1 MDNLNLV
8 VNIKLG
14 FDEPTQKF
22 LETLLRNVSISIPAS
37 KDRVIDLVQQEN
49 KIMKNV
55 TKIDAGMKLLEEMLT
70 KNKDIEIQ
78 TSNVQVETMP
88 KNNEEKIQHEKE
100 VPFEENTEQ
109 KKDIEPKESE
119 KLKEDKEPEVTL
131 EMLRAELA
139 DVMKKDGKDAV
150 KQLLGYT
157 RANKLSDVEPKN
169 YKLLAELIKSWKIN
183 GKEVFTE

>member
-8 VNIKLG
+8 VNVKIG

-22 LETLLRNVSISIPAS
+22 LETLLRNVPISIPVG

-49 KIMKNV
+49 RIMKNV
-55 TKIDAGMKLLEEMLT
+55 AKIDAGMKLLEEMLT
-70 KNKDIEIQ
+70 KNEDIEIQ

-88 KNNEEKIQHEKE
+88 KNNEEKIQNEKD
-100 VPFEENTEQ
+100 VPFEESPEP
-109 KKDIEPKESE
+109 KKDIAP
-119 KLKEDKEPEVTL
+119 KEDKAEEPVVTL

-139 DVMKKDGKDAV
+139 AVMKKGDKEVVRQMLDYVSA
-150 KQLLGYT
+150 K
-157 RANKLSDVEPKN
+157 KLSDVNPKN

-183 GKEVFTE
+183 GEKAFTK